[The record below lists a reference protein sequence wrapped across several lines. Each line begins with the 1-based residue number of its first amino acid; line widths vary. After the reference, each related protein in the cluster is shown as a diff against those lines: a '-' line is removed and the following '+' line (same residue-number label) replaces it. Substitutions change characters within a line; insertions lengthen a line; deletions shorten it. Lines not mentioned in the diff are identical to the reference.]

1 MAINYFNRYIWLID
15 VINRYGHISR
25 KDISD
30 LWVRST
36 LNELGESY
44 FPERTFHNHIEAI
57 SNTFG
62 IEIKCDRSLGY
73 YIANSNDIEGDGI
86 RKWLLQSL
94 SLNNL
99 LNESTNMRDS
109 IIFEEVPSSEKYL
122 SPLIETIRDRKAI
135 EITYQGF
142 NKDYP
147 TTFEAEPYC
156 LRQFKQR
163 WYMVA
168 KTAASDKPWI
178 YGLDRI
184 KELRR
189 TDRSYKIP
197 KKFTAK
203 GYFKD
208 LYGACVEDSKYAE
221 DIEIKVVKSQVNY
234 FMSLKLHESQTPIEE
249 TSDYTIFRY
258 HIVPTYDFTQ
268 ELLSKSDSIEVLKPQ
283 WYREEIKSTIKKM
296 LNRYKDKR

>member
-15 VINRYGHISR
+15 VINRHGHISR

-30 LWVRST
+30 LWTRST
-36 LNELGESY
+36 LNEIGESY
-44 FPERTFHNHIEAI
+44 LPERTFHNHIEAI

-73 YIANSNDIEGDGI
+73 YIANSGDIEGDGI
-86 RKWLLQSL
+86 KKWLLQSL

-109 IIFEEVPSSEKYL
+109 IIFEEVPSSEQYL
-122 SPLIETIRDRKAI
+122 SPIIEAIRDRKAI
-135 EITYQGF
+135 EITHQGF
-142 NKDYP
+142 TKDYS

-168 KTAASDKPWI
+168 KTAASDKPRI

-189 TDRSYKIP
+189 TGRSYKIP

-203 GYFKD
+203 SYFKD
-208 LYGACVEDSKYAE
+208 LYGACIEDSKYTE
-221 DIEIKVVKSQVNY
+221 EVEIKVYKPQVHY
-234 FMSLKLHESQTPIEE
+234 FNSLKLHESQTPIEE
-249 TSDYTIFRY
+249 TLDYTIFRY

-283 WYREEIKSTIKKM
+283 WYRNEIKNTIKKM
-296 LNRYKDKR
+296 LKRYKD

>member
-15 VINRYGHISR
+15 VINRHGHISR
-25 KDISD
+25 KNISD
-30 LWVRST
+30 LWARST
-36 LNELGESY
+36 LNEVGESY
-44 FPERTFHNHIEAI
+44 LPERTFHNHIEAI
-57 SNTFG
+57 YNTFG
-62 IEIKCDRSLGY
+62 IEVKCDRSLGY
-73 YIANSNDIEGDGI
+73 YISNSEDIEGGGI
-86 RKWLLQSL
+86 KKWLLQSL

-99 LNESTNMRDS
+99 LNESTNMRNS

-122 SPLIETIRDRKAI
+122 TPIIEAIRDRKAI

-142 NKDYP
+142 NKDHS
-147 TTFEAEPYC
+147 TTFEVEPYC
-156 LRQFKQR
+156 LKQFKQR

-168 KTAASDKPWI
+168 KSAASDKPWI

-184 KELRR
+184 QNLHR

-197 KKFTAK
+197 KKFTAE

-208 LYGACVEDSKYAE
+208 LFGICTDDNKSAE
-221 DIEIKVVKSQVNY
+221 SIEIKVDNPQFHY
-234 FMSLKLHESQTPIEE
+234 FNSLKLHESQTPIEE
-249 TSDYTIFRY
+249 SPDYTIFRY

-283 WYREEIKSTIKKM
+283 WYRDEIKNTLKKM
-296 LNRYKDKR
+296 LNRYKD